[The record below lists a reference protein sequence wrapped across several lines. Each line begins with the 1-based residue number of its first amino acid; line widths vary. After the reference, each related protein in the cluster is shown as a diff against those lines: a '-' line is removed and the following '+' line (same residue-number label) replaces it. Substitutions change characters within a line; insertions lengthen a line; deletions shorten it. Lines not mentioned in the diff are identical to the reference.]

1 MIRVMF
7 LFLLLAVICY
17 AGILAAEKV
26 TGKQFLKL
34 TKIAGYVIISSMLAI
49 LLMFGLVI
57 LF

>member
-1 MIRVMF
+1 MIRVLF
-7 LFLLLAVICY
+7 LFLMLMVISY
-17 AGILAAEKV
+17 AGILAAEKI

-49 LLMFGLVI
+49 MLMFGLVI